1 MNIARSV
8 LLLVF
13 AVVAGGAAMT
23 AFYGFD
29 AGLSTGAFLTIVW
42 GPVLVLAHVLVAR
55 RARLGS
61 LPTQLG
67 FGVAVPVG
75 LGLLGIQLIALFLFV
90 SAHDAFTMALLL
102 GSAGILAGY
111 CVWLW
116 TNRVTG
122 DIRAVRDAV
131 AAVGNG
137 DPDRRLELDTR
148 DEMAELAGEV
158 NRLADRLA
166 AAERDRDALERS
178 RRELFAAISHDL
190 RTPLSSLRL
199 LTDSVEDGMVDG
211 QTSQRLAFHVDSLE
225 SLIDDLFE
233 LSRIEAGDIQWLVEP
248 VDLADIIEETVEG
261 MRPRASQERVT
272 LAFDLSNGLPR
283 VRANPEKIQRVLFNL
298 LENAIHHTPADGTIT
313 VRGRSAGDREVVV
326 EVADVGTGI
335 DEDDRDRV
343 FEPFHRGGIE
353 ASRSRDGA
361 GLGLPICRAI
371 VNAHH
376 GRIWLE
382 AAPLGTRICFALPV
396 DTGMT
401 QAPRD
406 VQARPRALG

>member
-1 MNIARSV
+1 MNIARSA
-8 LLLVF
+8 LLLVV
-13 AVVAGGAAMT
+13 AVVTGGVAMG
-23 AFYGFD
+23 AFYGVE
-29 AGLSTGAFLTIVW
+29 AGLWTAVFLTIVW
-42 GPVLVLAHVLVAR
+42 SPVLVLAHVLVAG

-67 FGVAVPVG
+67 FGVAIPVG
-75 LGLLGIQLIALFLFV
+75 LGLLGIQLIAVFLFV

-102 GSAGILAGY
+102 GSAGVLAGY

-137 DPDRRLELDTR
+137 DPDLRVELDTR
-148 DEMAELAGEV
+148 DEMADLAGEV

-166 AAERDRDALERS
+166 AAERERDALERS

-199 LTDSVEDGMVDG
+199 LTDSVGDGMADA
-211 QTSQRLAFHVDSLE
+211 QTSERLGFHVDSLE

-233 LSRIEAGDIQWLVEP
+233 LSRIEAGDVQWLVEP

-261 MRPRASQERVT
+261 MRLRASEERVT
-272 LAFDLSNGLPR
+272 LGYDLSVGLPR

-313 VRGRSAGDREVVV
+313 VTGRAPDDREVVV

-335 DEDDRDRV
+335 DEDDRERV
-343 FEPFHRGGIE
+343 FEPFHRGGME

-371 VNAHH
+371 VEAHH

-382 AAPLGTRICFALPV
+382 DATQGTRICFALPM
-396 DTGMT
+396 DTGVT

-406 VQARPRALG
+406 VEARPRALR

>member
-1 MNIARSV
+1 MNIVRSV
-8 LLLVF
+8 LLLLT
-13 AVVAGGAAMT
+13 AVVVGGAMMT
-23 AFYGFD
+23 AFYGLEG
-29 AGLSTGAFLTIVW
+29 GLWTALFLVIVW
-42 GPVLVLAHVLVAR
+42 SPVLVLAHVLVAA

-67 FGVAVPVG
+67 LGVAVPVA
-75 LGLLGIQLIALFLFV
+75 LGLLGIQLIALLLFV

-116 TNRVTG
+116 TSRVTG

-137 DPDRRLELDTR
+137 HSMERLRLDTR

-158 NRLADRLA
+158 NRLVDRLA
-166 AAERDRDALERS
+166 TAERRRDDMERS
-178 RRELFAAISHDL
+178 RRELFAGISHDL

-199 LTDSVEDGMVDG
+199 LTESVGDGMGDA
-211 QTSQRLAFHVDSLE
+211 QTSERLAFHVDSLE

-233 LSRIEAGDIQWLVEP
+233 LSRIEAGDVQWRVEP
-248 VDLADIIEETVEG
+248 VDLADVIEETVEG
-261 MRPRASQERVT
+261 MRPRAAQVAVALRYDMSH
-272 LAFDLSNGLPR
+272 GLPR
-283 VRANPEKIQRVLFNL
+283 VLANPEKIQRVLFNL
-298 LENAIHHTPADGTIT
+298 LENAIHHMPPDGTVT
-313 VRGRSAGDREVVV
+313 VSGHSTDDREVVV

-335 DEDDRDRV
+335 DATDRERV
-343 FEPFHRGGIE
+343 FEAFHRGGVE

-371 VNAHH
+371 VEAHH
-376 GRIWLE
+376 GRIWLGD
-382 AAPLGTRICFALPV
+382 APQGTCICFALPV
-396 DTGMT
+396 DIAVT
-401 QAPRD
+401 QVPRD
-406 VQARPRALG
+406 VQARPRLVA